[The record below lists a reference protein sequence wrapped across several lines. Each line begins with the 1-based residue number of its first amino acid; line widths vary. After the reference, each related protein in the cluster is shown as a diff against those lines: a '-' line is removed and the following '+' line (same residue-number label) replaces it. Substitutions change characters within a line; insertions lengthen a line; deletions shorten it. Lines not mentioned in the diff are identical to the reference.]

1 MPGIVERLAIL
12 VDLDGSKAVAEM
24 QKVGRSAERDL
35 GKASDA
41 SKKVGTGMMV
51 AGAGMVAAG
60 TLITRTLGKMG
71 DDFVSAGKD
80 TLKLQRMTGETAE
93 TMSRMRFAAQQ
104 SGVDVD
110 TLAKGYSMLTKS
122 MAAGKPA
129 FDGLGVSIK
138 DSSGHLRGANDV
150 FLEVADR
157 LKAMSNESERNALAN
172 QIFGRSYAD
181 LLPLLN
187 KGGAEIQRLAAEADK
202 YGLTLTGENLDA
214 VKANIKAHRELDATM
229 AGLRVQIGGG
239 VISAMNTM
247 LGPVKSLVSVVGQ
260 LPGPVRS
267 TIGSLGMFGGTALI
281 FAGGASMMIGAV
293 IRMKSNFVEAAAAAR
308 NFFSGMSRGEMALRG
323 FSVAGAI
330 AALGLL
336 QKKLSD
342 NADAADH
349 WLQTQTRAFAGT
361 VPEQIEDTKRIIAGL
376 QGELDSMTT
385 LDFGGAQGEGGVHF
399 AWSSETLDK
408 MTSAKKHLADLEGQ
422 MQQQG
427 NSADL
432 AARGVDE
439 YGNALEN
446 AEQKTKDLQK
456 AQDELWAQLTGQ
468 FDAGQQVAST
478 WDRVNEGLGRLIELQ
493 RQGKAGSA
501 EYGQALRGVAADM
514 EANARAQAEN
524 YVAQVTANGGTVDA
538 WQKTLIYRNALTDL
552 AAQYPG
558 VRNELQQTIA
568 LANRTVLTQFLLQ
581 VGWAGDSLAVKTAQA
596 VAAGDQRAAIKAT
609 MDAVGIPTQFRP
621 PEYRA
626 KGGRASAGSPYVVG
640 EQRPELFVPD
650 NSGTI
655 MPTTGGI
662 TVHVHGVVGD
672 HKAVAAAIL
681 DEIRREGFATVG
693 SDS

>member
-1 MPGIVERLAIL
+1 
-12 VDLDGSKAVAEM
+12 
-24 QKVGRSAERDL
+24 
-35 GKASDA
+35 
-41 SKKVGTGMMV
+41 
-51 AGAGMVAAG
+51 
-60 TLITRTLGKMG
+60 
-71 DDFVSAGKD
+71 
-80 TLKLQRMTGETAE
+80 
-93 TMSRMRFAAQQ
+93 
-104 SGVDVD
+104 
-110 TLAKGYSMLTKS
+110 
-122 MAAGKPA
+122 
-129 FDGLGVSIK
+129 
-138 DSSGHLRGANDV
+138 
-150 FLEVADR
+150 
-157 LKAMSNESERNALAN
+157 
-172 QIFGRSYAD
+172 
-181 LLPLLN
+181 
-187 KGGAEIQRLAAEADK
+187 
-202 YGLTLTGENLDA
+202 
-214 VKANIKAHRELDATM
+214 
-229 AGLRVQIGGG
+229 
-239 VISAMNTM
+239 
-247 LGPVKSLVSVVGQ
+247 
-260 LPGPVRS
+260 
-267 TIGSLGMFGGTALI
+267 
-281 FAGGASMMIGAV
+281 
-293 IRMKSNFVEAAAAAR
+293 
-308 NFFSGMSRGEMALRG
+308 
-323 FSVAGAI
+323 
-330 AALGLL
+330 
-336 QKKLSD
+336 
-342 NADAADH
+342 
-349 WLQTQTRAFAGT
+349 
-361 VPEQIEDTKRIIAGL
+361 
-376 QGELDSMTT
+376 
-385 LDFGGAQGEGGVHF
+385 
-399 AWSSETLDK
+399 
-408 MTSAKKHLADLEGQ
+408 

-478 WDRVNEGLGRLIELQ
+478 WDRVNEGLGQLIELQ